1 MSPESMSP
9 EAVFESRDPADPSSE
24 SNPRSGLSI
33 QAELATR
40 RVRYNLEVPA
50 GQVVAVLGPN
60 GAGKSTLL
68 DLIAGVLAPSAGS
81 IVLNDR
87 VLADARAGRSVP
99 PHRRRIALLAQRPL
113 LFPHMSVRDNVAFGP
128 RSVGAGRRQARA
140 RADQWLDVV
149 AMADFA
155 DRKPAT
161 LSGGQAQRVAIGR
174 ALAAE
179 PAALL
184 LDEPMGALDIDA
196 APQVRA
202 LLRTVLRSEQR
213 CAVIVT
219 HNPIDALL
227 LADRVA
233 VVEAG
238 RIVQRGSVRE
248 VFDAPRS
255 AFLARMMGANL
266 IEGVIE
272 EPGVLR
278 APSGLR
284 VSGVGTVPVGSA
296 VVAVFDAVAVAVHL
310 EAGRGSE
317 RNAFAATVVGIEPR
331 DSAMRVTADIN
342 GHTLRADI
350 TPAALVDLHPEPG
363 DPVTL
368 VVKAQQVR
376 LLAI

>member
-1 MSPESMSP
+1 MSP

-81 IVLNDR
+81 ILLNDR

-233 VVEAG
+233 VIEAG

-278 APSGLR
+278 TPSGLR
-284 VSGVGTVPVGSA
+284 VSGAGTAPVGSA
-296 VVAVFDAVAVAVHL
+296 AVAVFDAVAVAVHL